1 MAVGGAGC
9 RIIHEFAASD
19 FAKNFK
25 LLAVDSDLEALDRT
39 GLPDDAKIQAGR
51 LWRSGLGCGGD
62 EMAGQLALAN
72 ERKRLN
78 DVLSDTRILLIV
90 AGLGGGLATGGL
102 AVILGV
108 AAKLHI
114 TTLLLG
120 TLPFAMEGFQ
130 RRKLADDKVKSDFL
144 PLADAVITLPND
156 LLFMQ
161 LSPDTPL
168 HDAFKLSDQEMARSL
183 ASLATVLGGGNLF
196 SADFAAVTGVLKR
209 RHTLCSLGCA
219 VIDRNVDIPENL
231 MEKLLVSPLLG
242 GSEAFE
248 NADAIIFSLLGGP
261 ELSLG
266 DAKNVLEL
274 ATGQLNSNFNKP
286 VLLGAGFSD
295 SLQGKMQLTA
305 LVVKYLDRKNE
316 LPEEKVPKQFV
327 RKKIA
332 DHKDGTQ
339 MELPNLITEDKGI
352 MENTVSVI
360 INGEDLDIPAY
371 KRKGIVLEI
380 KKS

>member
-9 RIIHEFAASD
+9 RIIHEFAATD
-19 FAKNFK
+19 FAENFK

-39 GLPDDAKIQAGR
+39 GLPESSKIQAGR

-62 EMAGQLALAN
+62 EMSGQLALAN
-72 ERKRLN
+72 ERKRLSE
-78 DVLSDTRILLIV
+78 VLGGTRILLIV

-102 AVILGV
+102 TVILGV

-130 RRKLADDKVKSDFL
+130 RRKLADDKIKSDFL

-168 HDAFKLSDQEMARSL
+168 QEAFKLSDQEMARSL
-183 ASLATVLGGGNLF
+183 ASLAAVLGGGNLF
-196 SADFAAVTGVLKR
+196 SADFAAVTGLLKR
-209 RHTLCSLGCA
+209 RHTLCSLGSA
-219 VIDRNVDIPENL
+219 VIENNIDAHEKL
-231 MEKLLVSPLLG
+231 MDKLLVSPLLG
-242 GSEAFE
+242 GAEAFE
-248 NADAIIFSLLGGP
+248 NADGIVFSLLGGT

-266 DAKNVLEL
+266 NAKNTLEL
-274 ATGQLNSNFNKP
+274 AARQLSPAFNKP
-286 VLLGAGFSD
+286 ILLGAGVSE
-295 SLQGKMQLTA
+295 SLQGKLQLTA
-305 LVVKYLDRKNE
+305 LAVKYLDRKNE
-316 LPEEKVPKQFV
+316 LPEEKTAKPFV

-332 DHKDGTQ
+332 DQKNGTQ

-380 KKS
+380 KSK